1 LNNSTLVGLDS
12 KAMKGF
18 FVDTKM
24 IKMTPLHIA
33 VQIGSIKEVKS
44 LLENRANIFARTTA
58 S

>member
-1 LNNSTLVGLDS
+1 
-12 KAMKGF
+12 MKGF
-18 FVDTKM
+18 FVESKM